1 MSGREPKENKMSARL
16 EEPIWQVTVVN
27 DKTQAVTVVNE
38 GLTHAQAHT
47 IRSKMMTYKWR
58 RIVVRKAPEA

>member
-1 MSGREPKENKMSARL
+1 MTGNQRKTKMPARL

-47 IRSKMMTYKWR
+47 IRSKMTAYKWR
-58 RIVVRKAPEA
+58 RIVVRKAPEV